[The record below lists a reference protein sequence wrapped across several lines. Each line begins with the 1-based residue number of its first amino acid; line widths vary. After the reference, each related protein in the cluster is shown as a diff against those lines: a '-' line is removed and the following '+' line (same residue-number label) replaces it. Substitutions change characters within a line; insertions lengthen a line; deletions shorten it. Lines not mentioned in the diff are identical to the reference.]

1 MTETFLMQRDTIM
14 KNIPKAIQKITLL
27 ALLIAGITLLHYS
40 TNQSHNH
47 FQVFY
52 GELYL
57 LPIVLAAFWFGLRG
71 ALLVSTTITVC
82 YLPFMLLNWQDFSKN
97 DLDSI
102 LSLLLYNSLAILV
115 GTLKN
120 HQAKAREEVLQ
131 TESLAVMGRS
141 LAAAAHDMRTPVVL
155 IGGLARQLLKQ
166 NNHKNPDRLK
176 LELIIKEADKMEK
189 MTGDMLNF
197 SKPLTLN
204 LIRKNFS
211 TTIQNSLLRIK
222 EVARRHNVSIK
233 YKSDPAA
240 EVVDIHYDSLRFE
253 QVIVNLVLN
262 AIEASTEGDTVTVT
276 LSLTS
281 FGNAILD
288 VTDNG
293 NGILFTQRQ
302 KLFAPFFTTKKDG
315 TGLGLPIVHKIVMA
329 HGWSLQIMDNAS
341 GGTIFR
347 ITLKESIFN

>member
-1 MTETFLMQRDTIM
+1 MEINNIM
-14 KNIPKAIQKITLL
+14 INIPKPIQKPVLL
-27 ALLIAGITLLHYS
+27 VLLIAGITLLHYS
-40 TNQSHNH
+40 TDQSHYYFH
-47 FQVFY
+47 VFY
-52 GELYL
+52 GELYFV
-57 LPIVLAAFWFGLRG
+57 PIVLAAFWFGLCG

-82 YLPFMLLNWQDFSKN
+82 YLPFIFWNWQDFSAN

-102 LSLLLYNSLAILV
+102 LSLLLYNGLAILV
-115 GTLKN
+115 GVLKGRET
-120 HQAKAREEVLQ
+120 KAQEEVLQ
-131 TESLAVMGRS
+131 KENLAVMGRS
-141 LAAAAHDMRTPVVL
+141 LAAAAHEMRTPLVL
-155 IGGLARQLLKQ
+155 IGGLARRLLKKT
-166 NNHKNPDRLK
+166 NHENPDRLK
-176 LELIIKEADKMEK
+176 LDLIIKESDKMEK

-204 LIRKNFS
+204 LMRENFS
-211 TTIQNSLLRIK
+211 TTIQNSLLTVE

-240 EVVDIHYDSLRFE
+240 EVVAIHLDSLRFE

-262 AIEASTEGDTVTVT
+262 AIEASPEGGTVTIT

-281 FGNAILD
+281 SGNAILD

-293 NGILFTQRQ
+293 SGIPFTKRQ
-302 KLFAPFFTTKKDG
+302 KLFAPFFTTKKEG

-329 HGWSLQIMDNAS
+329 HGWSLQIMDSAT

-347 ITLKESIFN
+347 IKLRESNLNEHI

>member
-1 MTETFLMQRDTIM
+1 MQTNTIM
-14 KNIPKAIQKITLL
+14 KNIPKLIQKLVLL
-27 ALLIAGITLLHYS
+27 VLLITGITLLHYS
-40 TNQSHNH
+40 TDQSHNYFH
-47 FQVFY
+47 VFY
-52 GELYL
+52 GELYF
-57 LPIVLAAFWFGLRG
+57 LPIILAAFWFGLRG

-82 YLPFMLLNWQDFSKN
+82 YLPFIFLSWQDFSAN

-102 LSLLLYNSLAILV
+102 LSLLLYNGLAILV
-115 GTLKN
+115 GLLKGSETKA
-120 HQAKAREEVLQ
+120 QAEVLQ
-131 TESLAVMGRS
+131 TENMAAMGRS
-141 LAAAAHDMRTPVVL
+141 LAAAAHDMRTPLVL
-155 IGGLARQLLKQ
+155 IGGLTRRLLKQ
-166 NNHKNPDRLK
+166 TNHENPARLK
-176 LELIIKEADKMEK
+176 LELIIKETDKMEK

-204 LIRKNFS
+204 LVRKNFS
-211 TTIQNSLLRIK
+211 TTIQNSLLRIE

-240 EVVDIHYDSLRFE
+240 EVVNINYDSLRFE

-262 AIEASTEGDTVTVT
+262 AIEASPEGDTVTIT
-276 LSLTS
+276 LSLTAS
-281 FGNAILD
+281 GNTILD

-293 NGILFTQRQ
+293 SGIPFTKRQ

-329 HGWSLQIMDNAS
+329 HGWSLQIMDNTC

-347 ITLKESIFN
+347 IKLRENNLNERI